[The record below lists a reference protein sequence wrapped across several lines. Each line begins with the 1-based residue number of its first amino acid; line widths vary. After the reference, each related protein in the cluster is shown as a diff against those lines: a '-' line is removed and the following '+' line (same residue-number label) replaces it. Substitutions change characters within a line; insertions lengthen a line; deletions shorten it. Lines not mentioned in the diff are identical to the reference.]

1 MSTQKIKISQ
11 VNITEWLRSTGYLF
25 PRNEIELARFERLY
39 PEIKRQTEDSSVDPF
54 AILEGTRQRK
64 SIRLDFE
71 DEQVDNYPQLRMA
84 ARKYQDLPVHIIDKI
99 KQNQKK
105 SSDNDKPED

>member
-1 MSTQKIKISQ
+1 MSKKKINITQD
-11 VNITEWLRSTGYLF
+11 NITEWMCSTGYLF

-39 PEIKRQTEDSSVDPF
+39 PEIERQSEDASVDPF
-54 AILEGTRQRK
+54 AILEDIRERK
-64 SIRLDFE
+64 VIKLNIE
-71 DEQVDNYPQLRMA
+71 DDQIEDYPQARMA
-84 ARKYQDLPVHIIDKI
+84 ARKYQDLPEHILKKL